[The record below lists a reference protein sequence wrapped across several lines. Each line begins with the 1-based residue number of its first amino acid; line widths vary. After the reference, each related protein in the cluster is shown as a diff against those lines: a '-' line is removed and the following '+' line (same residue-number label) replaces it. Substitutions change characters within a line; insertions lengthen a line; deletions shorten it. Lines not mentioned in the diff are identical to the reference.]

1 MVIDYR
7 KLNEDTIP
15 DRYPIPDIGTII
27 SNLGSNK
34 YFSTIDLKRGFHQI
48 ALNET
53 HMEKTA
59 FSIANGKFEFTRLPF
74 GLRNAPAIFQRAL
87 DDVLREHIGVRC
99 YIYVDDIIIFS
110 KNTGDHFK
118 DLKIIFETLQKAN
131 LKVQC
136 DKCEFL
142 KTEIEFLGIKVSQ
155 NGIHVMKEKAEAI
168 TKFPLPK
175 TVHHLRSF
183 LGMTGHYRRFIKAY
197 AEIAR
202 PLSEMF

>member
-110 KNTGDHFK
+110 KNKGDHFK
-118 DLKIIFETLQKAN
+118 DLKIIFETTK
-131 LKVQC
+131 
-136 DKCEFL
+136 
-142 KTEIEFLGIKVSQ
+142 SQ
-155 NGIHVMKEKAEAI
+155 
-168 TKFPLPK
+168 
-175 TVHHLRSF
+175 
-183 LGMTGHYRRFIKAY
+183 
-197 AEIAR
+197 
-202 PLSEMF
+202 SEGSMRQMRIS